1 MFVAQ
6 MALDVVPEYARISLR
21 AVDTVVARFLE
32 QPAQLERTLD
42 QGFRAMQGRQ
52 PALAEYMAA
61 EIAQLPLP
69 RVQGLA
75 YFLAVFTYRSFE
87 EAFGPRLARIELRDI
102 NRMLE
107 RLITDSELRSQWA
120 SGVTYSEDAIAIG
133 QPALVQLLRE
143 EIDRAAR
150 DEPEIAW
157 EAIDPF
163 YESLL
168 VAVLTLTNAV
178 AP

>member
-1 MFVAQ
+1 MFVEQ
-6 MALDVVPEYARISLR
+6 IALDVVPDYARISLR
-21 AVDTVVARFLE
+21 AVDAVVARFLE

-52 PALAEYMAA
+52 PALAAYMAG
-61 EIAQLPLP
+61 EISQLPTL

-75 YFLAVFTYRSFE
+75 YFLAVLTYRSFE
-87 EAFGPRLARIELRDI
+87 EAFGARLSRVELRDI
-102 NRMLE
+102 NRTLA
-107 RLITDSELRSQWA
+107 RLIADSELRAQWA
-120 SGVTYSEDAIAIG
+120 AGVTYSEDAIAIG
-133 QPALVQLLRE
+133 QPALVKVLRAE
-143 EIDRAAR
+143 VDRAAR

-168 VAVLTLTNAV
+168 VTVLALTNAV